1 MNINK
6 FITELKSRNV
16 TRVAVAYLVTG
27 WIMIQVAATIVPQ
40 FNLPSWLPAFVTSI
54 VSCGFIIALIVAWT
68 FEITPEGVKRSNQV
82 NITKPV
88 TESTRKKLNSLI
100 IILAILAGLY
110 FVVERIFFLTS
121 GMAKID
127 ESKAGTASI
136 AVLPFVNR
144 SNDKNNEYFSDGLSE
159 ELLNK
164 LGKVEN
170 LRVTGRTSSFQ
181 FKGDNKNITTI
192 GNELKVDNILEGSV
206 QKSDST
212 IKITAQLI
220 KVSDGFNI
228 WSETYE
234 RELNT
239 KNIFSIQAEISN
251 TVLKELKVHLLPAEI
266 KAIDSFPTENIDAY
280 NAFLEGTQLVIGD
293 ELPKIEEAI
302 KKYQEAIKLDPN
314 FSEAYARLAIAYL
327 VQLRIGNIPIE
338 DSKVTIRENIDRAI
352 LIDANTGRAYDA
364 LGRFYLQIDESDLAL
379 QAFEKAVSLLPND
392 GDVLDGYHIA
402 LERNDRY
409 DEGVIVQ
416 KKAYDQDPLNPDYA
430 THYANHISE
439 DNPEAALEIYGD
451 VIQRYPEYATA
462 YYIKSNLISTA
473 PYGKIDEAFELMY
486 SAYLMNP
493 ENLGFITGIWS
504 KALDLNMTE
513 WSVSL
518 EEKMSI
524 LFPENNAYI
533 IVKIYNQF
541 MANNNQKV
549 LQLIQQNSDQLADD
563 LDIDRWTAVTKF
575 KIGDFK
581 EAKKFF
587 ENSRPEMLDS
597 SVVITS
603 SRQSFYAVQYAILL
617 KMTGNLERYE
627 VYKNAL
633 CDYKDNLDPEDVEP
647 VDYKSSVLA
656 CEILNNPT
664 EALKL
669 MTELYFEDKE
679 KVGILY
685 TLEFHIGY
693 LYLKGETT
701 YPAYKEAVDADLED
715 LKNNAIQSLKRKD
728 IWKES
733 FYIDGVKL
741 ESAF

>member
-6 FITELKSRNV
+6 FITELKRRNV

-40 FNLPSWLPAFVTSI
+40 FNLPSWLPAFVTTM
-54 VSCGFIIALIVAWT
+54 VSCGFIIALIVAWA

-82 NITKPV
+82 NITKSV
-88 TESTRKKLNSLI
+88 TESTRKKLNNVI

-110 FVVERIFFLTS
+110 FGVERIFFLTS
-121 GMAKID
+121 GMAEID
-127 ESKAGTASI
+127 KSKVGTASI

-170 LRVTGRTSSFQ
+170 LHVTGRTSSFK
-181 FKGDNKNITTI
+181 FKGHNENITTI

-206 QKSDST
+206 QKSENT

-220 KVSDGFNI
+220 KVSDGFNL

-234 RELNT
+234 RELNA

-251 TVLKELKVHLLPAEI
+251 TVLKELKVYLLPAEI
-266 KAIDSFPTENIDAY
+266 DAIDFFPTENIDAY

-302 KKYQEAIKLDPN
+302 KKYQEAIELDPN

-352 LIDANTGRAYDA
+352 LIDVNTGRAYDA
-364 LGRFYLQIDESDLAL
+364 LGRFYFQIDEADLAL
-379 QAFEKAVSLLPND
+379 QAFEKAVNLLPND

-402 LERNDRY
+402 LELHDRND
-409 DEGVIVQ
+409 EAIIVQ
-416 KKAYDQDPLNPDYA
+416 KKAYDQDPLNPSYA
-430 THYANHISE
+430 THYANHIR
-439 DNPEAALEIYGD
+439 DNDPEGAIIIYD
-451 VIQRYPEYATA
+451 EVIQRYPEYTDA
-462 YYIKSNLISTA
+462 YHNKSSLISAA

-486 SAYLMNP
+486 TAYKMNP
-493 ENLGFITGIWS
+493 ENLGFNIGLWS
-504 KALDLNMTE
+504 KAMDLNMTE
-513 WSVSL
+513 LSLSL
-518 EEKMSI
+518 EEKI
-524 LFPENNAYI
+524 TRLFPENNVHI

-541 MANNNQKV
+541 LANNNQKV
-549 LQLIQQNSDQLADD
+549 LQLIQKNSDQLEND

-575 KIGDFK
+575 KLGDFK

-587 ENSRPEMLDS
+587 ERSRPEMLENL
-597 SVVITS
+597 VAITS

-617 KMTGNLERYE
+617 KKTGDLERYN

-633 CDYKDNLDPEDVEP
+633 CDYKDNLDPEEVELIE
-647 VDYKSSVLA
+647 YKRSVLH
-656 CEILNNPT
+656 CEILNNGT
-664 EALKL
+664 KALKL
-669 MTELYFEDKE
+669 MTEIYFEDKE
-679 KVGILY
+679 KGGILY
-685 TLEFHIGY
+685 RLKFHIGF
-693 LYLKGETT
+693 LYLKGQKT
-701 YPAYKEAVDADLED
+701 YPAYKEAVYADLEN
-715 LKNNAIQSLKRKD
+715 LKNSAVQSLKRKD

-733 FYIDGVKL
+733 FYMDGVKF
-741 ESAF
+741 ESAL